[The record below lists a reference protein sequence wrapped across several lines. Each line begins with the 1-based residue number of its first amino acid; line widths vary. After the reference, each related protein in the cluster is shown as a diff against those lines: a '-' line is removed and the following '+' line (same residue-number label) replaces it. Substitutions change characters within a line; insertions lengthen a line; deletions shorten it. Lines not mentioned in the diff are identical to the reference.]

1 MIVADTSALL
11 GLLDRRSRS
20 HGALAEA
27 FHACRERWVLPW
39 AILPE
44 LDYMIPRALGAA
56 VYRAFQ
62 ADLEEGCFAV
72 EWGGWADVRRALE
85 LDRAYGGLSLG
96 LVDGVVMA
104 VAERLEAEAIAT
116 LDLRDFGAVN
126 LKGGPAIWP
135 RDLR

>member
-27 FHACRERWVLPW
+27 FRACGDRWVLPW
-39 AILPE
+39 VILPE
-44 LDYMIPRALGAA
+44 LDYMIPRTVGPA
-56 VYRAFQ
+56 VHRAFQ

-72 EWGGWADVRRALE
+72 EWGGWADVRRALK
-85 LDRAYGGLSLG
+85 LGRAYGDLSLG

-104 VAERLEAEAIAT
+104 IAERLEAQAIAT
-116 LDLRDFGAVN
+116 LDVRNFGAVK
-126 LKGGPAIWP
+126 LQGQPAIWP

>member
-27 FHACRERWVLPW
+27 FHAHRDRWVLPW

-44 LDYMIPRALGAA
+44 LDYMIPRMLGPA
-56 VYRAFQ
+56 VHRAFQ

-72 EWGGWADVRRALE
+72 EWGGSADVRRALE
-85 LDRAYGGLSLG
+85 LGRAYGDLSLG

-104 VAERLEAEAIAT
+104 IAERLEAQAIAT
-116 LDLRDFGAVN
+116 LDVRNFGAVK
-126 LKGGPAIWP
+126 LQGQPAIWP

>member
-11 GLLDRRSRS
+11 GLLDRRSHS

-27 FHACRERWVLPW
+27 FRAHRDRWVLPW

-44 LDYMIPRALGAA
+44 LDYMIPRAVGLA
-56 VYRAFQ
+56 VHRAFQ

-85 LDRAYGGLSLG
+85 LDRAYRHLSLG

-104 VAERLEAEAIAT
+104 VAERLEAQAIAT

-126 LKGGPAIWP
+126 LKGQPAIWP
-135 RDLR
+135 RDLC

>member
-11 GLLDRRSRS
+11 GLLDRGSRS

-27 FHACRERWVLPW
+27 FRACRDQWVLPW

-44 LDYMIPRALGAA
+44 LDYMIPRTVGPA
-56 VYRAFQ
+56 VHRAFH

-72 EWGGWADVRRALE
+72 EWGGWSDVRRALE
-85 LDRAYGGLSLG
+85 LDRAHRSLSFG

-104 VAERLEAEAIAT
+104 VAERLEAQAIAT
-116 LDLRDFGAVN
+116 LDLRDFGAVK
-126 LKGGPAIWP
+126 LKGQPAIWP

>member
-1 MIVADTSALL
+1 
-11 GLLDRRSRS
+11 
-20 HGALAEA
+20 
-27 FHACRERWVLPW
+27 
-39 AILPE
+39 
-44 LDYMIPRALGAA
+44 MIPRTLGAA
-56 VYRAFQ
+56 VHRAFQ

-72 EWGGWADVRRALE
+72 EWGSRADVRRALE

-116 LDLRDFGAVN
+116 LDLRDFGPVN
-126 LKGGPAIWP
+126 LKGQPAIWP

>member
-1 MIVADTSALL
+1 
-11 GLLDRRSRS
+11 
-20 HGALAEA
+20 
-27 FHACRERWVLPW
+27 
-39 AILPE
+39 
-44 LDYMIPRALGAA
+44 MIPRTVGPA
-56 VYRAFQ
+56 VHRAFQ

-85 LDRAYGGLSLG
+85 LDRAHRQLSLG

-116 LDLRDFGAVN
+116 LDLRDFGAVR
-126 LKGGPAIWP
+126 LQGQPAIWP

>member
-11 GLLDRRSRS
+11 GLLDRRSRF

-27 FHACRERWVLPW
+27 FRACRDRWVLPW

-44 LDYMIPRALGAA
+44 LDYMIPRAVGAA
-56 VYRAFQ
+56 VHRAFQ
-62 ADLEEGCFAV
+62 ADLEEACFAV
-72 EWGGWADVRRALE
+72 EWGGWTDVRRALE
-85 LDRAYGGLSLG
+85 LDRAYRHLSLG

-116 LDLRDFGAVN
+116 LDLSDFGAVN
-126 LKGGPAIWP
+126 LKGQPAIWP
-135 RDLR
+135 RDLC

>member
-20 HGALAEA
+20 HGALAEV
-27 FHACRERWVLPW
+27 FHACGDRWVLPW

-44 LDYMIPRALGAA
+44 LDYLIPRTLGAA
-56 VYRAFQ
+56 VHRAFQ
-62 ADLEEGCFAV
+62 ADLEERCFAV
-72 EWGGWADVRRALE
+72 EWGAWADVRRALE
-85 LDRAYGGLSLG
+85 LGRAYGDLSLG

-104 VAERLEAEAIAT
+104 VAERLEADAIAT
-116 LDLRDFGAVN
+116 LDLRDFGPVN
-126 LKGGPAIWP
+126 LKGQPAIWP